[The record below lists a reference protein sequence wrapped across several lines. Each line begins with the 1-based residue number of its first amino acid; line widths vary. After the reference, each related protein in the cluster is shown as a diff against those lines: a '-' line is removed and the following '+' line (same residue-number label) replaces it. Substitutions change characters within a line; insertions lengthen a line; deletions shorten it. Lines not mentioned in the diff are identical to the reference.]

1 MLTPQELKDIQ
12 FDKAMFGG
20 YDMASV
26 DETFAQ
32 MVADYTAL
40 TKENAVLKNKLKL
53 LASTIEEYR
62 SVDEAMRKA
71 LITAQNM
78 ANDMVKEAHAKS
90 DELIKNASAVANAKV
105 ADLAAQ
111 IQQEETRLAAAK
123 AETAKFVD
131 AMTEAYKGQVEKM
144 IKLRP
149 EVSNEKESTSLED
162 TLSLAADEI
171 NRCVSSA
178 MENMKVFEERAAMNE
193 IPTAPEAV
201 DISDQGEET
210 PQTSA
215 DLQTDKNREEEK
227 MRDVSVFE
235 VDINKHIDTMDL
247 SELDFTDD
255 SSKATG
261 KTRDFDFE
269 DLKFGKNYDFDDE

>member
-26 DETFAQ
+26 DEIFAQ
-32 MVADYTAL
+32 MVTDYTAL

-78 ANDMVKEAHAKS
+78 ANDMVKEAHVKS

-111 IQQEETRLAAAK
+111 IQQEESRLAAAK
-123 AETAKFVD
+123 AETAQFVD
-131 AMTEAYKGQVEKM
+131 AMTEAYKSQAEKM
-144 IKLRP
+144 AKLRP
-149 EVSNEKESTSLED
+149 EVAVDEQSTSLED

-171 NRCVSSA
+171 NKCVASA
-178 MENMKVFEERAAMNE
+178 MENMKVFEERATVNE
-193 IPTAPEAV
+193 IPAAPEKI
-201 DISDQGEET
+201 DLSEEEVSA
-210 PQTSA
+210 PQTEPE
-215 DLQTDKNREEEK
+215 KEE
-227 MRDVSVFE
+227 RDVSVFE
-235 VDINKHIDTMDL
+235 VDINKHVDTMDL
-247 SELDFTDD
+247 GDLDFADD
-255 SSKATG
+255 PKKSAAQ
-261 KTRDFDFE
+261 TREFDFE